1 MCAMGTA
8 QQAKESRPS
17 SGGVASLASAI
28 GDVVKLSSSGNQ
40 RVPLEIRKSYATNK
54 YKIDR
59 RGQNIYL
66 SSYYYYKPAFLV
78 FSKILGRLE
87 LLNDPER

>member
-1 MCAMGTA
+1 MGTA
-8 QQAKESRPS
+8 QHAKESRPS

-40 RVPLEIRKSYATNK
+40 RAPLEIRKSYATNK

-59 RGQNIYL
+59 RERTKYI
-66 SSYYYYKPAFLV
+66 SFFL
-78 FSKILGRLE
+78 
-87 LLNDPER
+87 LLL